1 MNQLYKDP
9 SHFPRSKTIKRVMDV
24 VSRIEPEAQVSD
36 FFDITMPEKKPYF
49 IWREID
55 QLENPLPFGKGF
67 LMLYLA
73 AIQNLSKHP
82 M

>member
-36 FFDITMPEKKPYF
+36 FFDTTMPEKKPYF
-49 IWREID
+49 I
-55 QLENPLPFGKGF
+55 
-67 LMLYLA
+67 
-73 AIQNLSKHP
+73 
-82 M
+82 